1 MASGTDILF
10 GGAADTSTAPA
21 ATSATVP
28 TTDTSAAP
36 DATIVVKPPASGT
49 AILFGPSS
57 ADTTT
62 AKPGDIDPLTGRPYA
77 FATTANTPVA
87 TTLGKPIVEGR
98 QPDADTQAIIGT
110 ATDPEQRRRIAA
122 AQLFP
127 NLSPKEAQARVFY
140 GDDGRL
146 AAVGEGGKPF
156 YVDPLPLLSGGPA
169 GDRPTRASPP
179 PGAPASV
186 PPDATWEQRVQA
198 SMPLGTYGSPSYQ
211 PAAGSVSP
219 FTPGALNAP
228 NVWGNVGRAVP
239 NALSVGPMIAGDI
252 VGGPVGVA
260 AGSFASDYARQFV
273 ANRYDPQPGG
283 NPYDYGAYAQN
294 ALINATVGGLAKEGS
309 TMAGT
314 AHPGLVTPAPLTAQ
328 QAEMARLAQVAKDNN
343 IQIFPQQ
350 APGAGPLV
358 GRGATVANVLPFSGV
373 PSVLRAQAENLTAAA
388 LKEAGDTSGA
398 KALTPG
404 VMADNFDRVGKGF
417 DNVLPQMNA
426 PIMANRD
433 ALTAIQKTAADA
445 QRDLVN
451 VAPDSLTKAKGL
463 IDQVL
468 NTAQANGGTIP
479 GTDLQNMVRK
489 GGLFDK
495 IIGGNDPYL
504 AGVAKELKG
513 TLIDSAKAA
522 PGAAGDA
529 AQEWAKLRYQYKVL
543 MTLDTPA
550 IKSSDNVLTPNSLW
564 QAVRSQWGDTAM
576 AKGEAGTL
584 GDLAKLGQMTK
595 PMGSSGTWEHGGLY
609 STGAGLVGGVLALPA
624 SGWAPLIGAT
634 SAATAAS
641 AMGGA
646 LGMYFR
652 KDLANK
658 LANPNAYTGS
668 SVVAGT
674 APAFVPQQRN
684 PLQPP

>member
-10 GGAADTSTAPA
+10 GGTADGSKSAAPVTP
-21 ATSATVP
+21 VP
-28 TTDTSAAP
+28 TTDTSTAP
-36 DATIVVKPPASGT
+36 DATIVVKPPSSGT
-49 AILFGPSS
+49 DVLFAPSPTDLS
-57 ADTTT
+57 KV
-62 AKPGDIDPLTGRPYA
+62 KPGDIDPQGLPYQFLTTP
-77 FATTANTPVA
+77 NTPVA
-87 TTLGKPIVEGR
+87 TTLGQPSVEGQ
-98 QPDADTQAIIGT
+98 QPNADIQAKIGT

-127 NLSPKEAQARVFY
+127 DLPLKEQLARVFY
-140 GDDGRL
+140 GADGRL
-146 AAVGEGGKPF
+146 AAVGEGGKSF
-156 YVDPLPLLSGGPA
+156 YVDPLPVLSGGPA
-169 GDRPTRASPP
+169 GERPTR
-179 PGAPASV
+179 GAPPQAAPTPA

-198 SMPLGTYGSPSYQ
+198 GMPPGTYGAPSYQ
-211 PAAGSVSP
+211 PPQGSVSP

-252 VGGPVGVA
+252 VGGPVGVGV
-260 AGSFASDYARQFV
+260 GSFVSDYARQFA
-273 ANRYDPQPGG
+273 ANRFDPQPGG
-283 NPYDYGAYAQN
+283 NPYDYGAYARNAAVN
-294 ALINATVGGLAKEGS
+294 ALTGAAAKEAS
-309 TMAGT
+309 TMAR
-314 AHPGLVTPAPLTAQ
+314 PGAVTSAPLTAQ
-328 QAEMARLAQVAKDNN
+328 QTEQARLAQVAKDND
-343 IQIFPQQ
+343 ISIYPHT
-350 APGAGPLV
+350 APGASPLTV
-358 GRGATVANVLPFSGV
+358 RVANVAQNLPFSGI
-373 PSVLRAQAENLTAAA
+373 PSAARANMENLTAGA

-398 KALTPG
+398 KALTSG
-404 VMADNFDRVGKGF
+404 VMTDNFDRVGKGF
-417 DNVLPQMNA
+417 DNILPQMNA
-426 PIMANRD
+426 PIMGNRD
-433 ALTAIQKTAADA
+433 ALLAIQKTAADA

-468 NTAQANGGTIP
+468 NTARGNNAAPGTIS

-550 IKSSDNVLTPNSLW
+550 LKNADNLLTPSSLQ
-564 QAVRSQWGDTAM
+564 QAVRSQWGDTAV
-576 AKGEAGTL
+576 AKGDAGKL
-584 GDLAKLGQMTK
+584 GDLAKLGQMIT
-595 PMGSSGTWEHGGLY
+595 PPRSSYTAEH
-609 STGAGLVGGVLALPA
+609 LALYGSLA
-624 SGWAPLIGAT
+624 SLGQAALQIPTAGWKPLAVAAGTVGLAGAT
-634 SAATAAS
+634 
-641 AMGGA
+641 GKA
-646 LGMYFR
+646 LDMYFR
-652 KDLANK
+652 KNLANA

-674 APAFVPQQRN
+674 APMLVPQQRN
-684 PLQPP
+684 PLQP